1 MWQTS
6 RESEWNGRVHK
17 IIVSDSQSRL
27 KFSDVLR
34 LLRESADFRSYLTT
48 QLSNTPFT
56 AFRWETP
63 PVTLAS
69 VDQEF
74 ECVVLDSPGIAR
86 TPDVRAFSS
95 YFDTH
100 PGEDVAVFP
109 NLGNDAVMIVPCPI
123 AADSTYGHFAAFLR
137 NAPEHQQHALWK
149 AIGQAM
155 AERLSDQTV
164 WLNTAGGG
172 VSWLHVRLDSRP
184 KYYHYS
190 PYTSPPLEAPDLAS
204 KT

>member
-6 RESEWNGRVHK
+6 REFEQSGRVHK
-17 IIVSDSQSRL
+17 VIIRDSQAPL
-27 KFSDVLR
+27 TFSDVLK
-34 LLRESADFRSYLTT
+34 LLRESSDFRSYLTA
-48 QLSNTPFT
+48 QLSATPFV

-63 PVTLAS
+63 PVTLKS
-69 VDQEF
+69 VGREF
-74 ECVVLDSPGIAR
+74 ECVLLDSPGLAR
-86 TPDVRAFSS
+86 TPDARAFAT

-100 PGEDVAVFP
+100 AVDAVAVFP
-109 NLGNDAVMIVPCPI
+109 NIGKDAVMIVPCPI

-149 AIGQAM
+149 AVGYAM
-155 AERLSDQTV
+155 EEHLSSQPV

-172 VSWLHVRLDSRP
+172 VSWLHIRLDSRP

-190 PYTSPPLEAPDLAS
+190 PYTTPPDV
-204 KT
+204 TFG